1 MSNFLT
7 YSNRLRQYVAA
18 LSPEQ
23 ASDYINE
30 AWRDIRDSDDEWS
43 FLHRTEYW
51 LAPDAITITTGV
63 GVTQNSATVDLSVA
77 AVGLLAGLN
86 NPALTLYQIKFAPSG
101 GPIYSISSSDVDQVT
116 DGAITATDQTLQ
128 CLTSAPFTAGMVG
141 YKIIVEGAGVAGADL
156 ETTIAS
162 FTSTTE
168 VELTDAASTTVSA
181 ETVSFGSTLTL
192 DRLYREDTNSAAT
205 AVCARLYYSPTDDV
219 ARVDCLYDPIM
230 GYEFGWEIGTAEEL
244 NRMDPQRSAAG
255 PPYRLFF
262 REYDSTTALPV
273 YEMWPVPQT
282 QKAYTVQYWARGDV
296 FTEDDDAL
304 PPQIP
309 EELLMIRARLLAYE
323 WAMTNEPDSRKIAAI
338 AKMIQQME
346 NRYSTYGQ
354 PGRMLGLLQQTKRKD
369 HSIYRKSFIRRG
381 RANGGGYP
389 FSSNFWQSHAEGVG
403 YFGSGWNSF

>member
-51 LAPDAITITTGV
+51 LAPDGITISGGV
-63 GVTQNSATVDLSVA
+63 GVTLNSATVDLSVT

-86 NPALTLYQIKFAPSG
+86 NPSLTVRQIRFSPSG
-101 GPIYSISSSDVDQVT
+101 GPIYSIASTDVEQVT
-116 DGAITATDQTLQ
+116 DGNITASSTTLQ
-128 CLTSAPFTAGMVG
+128 CLTSAPFDVAMVG
-141 YKIIVEGAGVAGADL
+141 YSIIVVGAGVDGADL

-168 VELTDAASTTVSA
+168 VELTDAASTTVTG

-192 DRLYREDTNSAAT
+192 DRLFREETNSAAT
-205 AVCARLYYSPTDDV
+205 AVIRRMYYTAEGDV
-219 ARVDCLYDPIM
+219 ARLDCVYDPFI
-230 GYEFGWEIGTAEEL
+230 GYELMWDIGTAEEL
-244 NRMDPQRSAAG
+244 NRIDPTRSAVG
-255 PPYRLFF
+255 LPYRLYF
-262 REYDSTTALPV
+262 REYDTTSNLPV
-273 YEMWPVPQT
+273 YEMWPTPQSYR
-282 QKAYTVQYWARGDV
+282 AYTVQYWARGDV

-323 WAMTNEPDSRKIAAI
+323 WAMTNEPDSRKIAAL

-354 PGRMLGLLQQTKRKD
+354 PGRMLGLLQQAKRKD
-369 HSIYRKSFIRRG
+369 HSIYRKSFIRRPRSG
-381 RANGGGYP
+381 RVGYP
-389 FSSNFWQSHAEGVG
+389 LDSNWAQSHDVG
-403 YFGSGWNSF
+403 YGGSTGYWGA